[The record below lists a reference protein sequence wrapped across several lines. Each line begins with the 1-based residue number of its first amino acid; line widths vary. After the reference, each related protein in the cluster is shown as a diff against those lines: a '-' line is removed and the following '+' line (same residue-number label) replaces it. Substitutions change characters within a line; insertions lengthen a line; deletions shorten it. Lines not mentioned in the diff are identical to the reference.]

1 MATVNLGSI
10 KFKWKGTYAG
20 GTAYTID
27 DVVSYNGSSYIC
39 IQASTGNL
47 PTDTA
52 YFEQMSSA
60 GTNGT
65 DGTDLTTTL
74 TTQGDIVY
82 RDASGLARLG
92 AGTSGQVLQT
102 NGTGANPSWGSVS
115 SDYVKLATVDITSG
129 VSSVA
134 IDGNGSWI
142 DNDVYGGYIFY
153 IKHLSTSNDSSS
165 SVVNFRINNSGSAY
179 SSGNYYQMV
188 KYVSGSSSTDTIG
201 AQRIWNANEFG
212 LSFNNM
218 DSEES
223 RSGYGKIE
231 LLSTGGNENGGS
243 GAFTPNVLTDFWSH
257 HSNSSSL
264 YSYNTMGTLFDNNIT
279 TTGITLIPTGGNL
292 DGGRIIVYGRKQ

>member
-65 DGTDLTTTL
+65 DGTDLGTTL

-102 NGTGANPSWGSVS
+102 NGTGANPSWGTVS
-115 SDYVKLATVDITSG
+115 SDFVKLAEVSCSG
-129 VSSVA
+129 NTYVS
-134 IDGNGSWI
+134 IDGYFS
-142 DNDVYGGYIFY
+142 
-153 IKHLSTSNDSSS
+153 STYKSYKIITKNLRCGTQWHKLQLNRSGT
-165 SVVNFRINNSGSAY
+165 RESGSFYRWSAKY
-179 SSGNYYQMV
+179 HRQSSASGTEGLETRWNDDHLPVNWWGGGNTSDAHIGEMDLINVGSSNSTEMKMV
-188 KYVSGSSSTDTIG
+188 K
-201 AQRIWNANEFG
+201 F
-212 LSFNNM
+212 
-218 DSEES
+218 
-223 RSGYGKIE
+223 
-231 LLSTGGNENGGS
+231 
-243 GAFTPNVLTDFWSH
+243 
-257 HSNSSSL
+257 HSNS
-264 YSYNTMGTLFDNNIT
+264 ND
-279 TTGITLIPTGGNL
+279 GGNTHSWIGGGYL
-292 DGGRIIVYGRKQ
+292 DITANDVTGFTVFGAVPTTFTRGTVALYGIK

>member
-1 MATVNLGSI
+1 MATVNLGAI
-10 KFKWKGTYAG
+10 KFKWKGTYNAL
-20 GTAYTID
+20 TAYTID

-65 DGTDLTTTL
+65 DGTDLGTTL

-102 NGTGANPSWGSVS
+102 GGAGANPSWGSVS

-129 VSSVA
+129 VSSVS
-134 IDGNGSWI
+134 IDGNGTWI
-142 DNDVYGGYIFY
+142 DNNTYGGYIFY

-165 SVVNFRINNSGSAY
+165 SVVNFRINNSGTAY
-179 SSGNYYQMV
+179 STGNYYQMV
-188 KYVSGSSSTDTIG
+188 RYTSGSSASDALG
-201 AQRIWNANEFG
+201 AQRTWNGTEFG

-218 DSEES
+218 DAEES

-231 LLSTGGNENGGS
+231 LLSTGGNENGGT
-243 GAFTPNVLTDFWSH
+243 GAFTPNVMTDFWSH

-264 YSYNTMGTLFDNNIT
+264 YSYQTMGVLFDNNIT

>member
-47 PTDTA
+47 PTNAT
-52 YFEQMSSA
+52 YFEQMSQA

-102 NGTGANPSWGSVS
+102 NGTGANPSWGTVS
-115 SDYVKLATVDITSG
+115 SDFVKLASGTNVDATTYS
-129 VSSVA
+129 
-134 IDGNGSWI
+134 IDGYYSSTYNTYKLIFNTVRNSSAGNILSRVNVGGSANSSNIYKYQAGRGYQDSGGVAFDNGVNAW
-142 DNDVYGGYIFY
+142 
-153 IKHLSTSNDSSS
+153 NDSHIRLNGDGVGNTYSG
-165 SVVNFRINNSGSAY
+165 NLEIDIFDPLTTNGEKHIIWNLIYMNSGGGAHLRMLGGATAFTTSATTGFTIF
-179 SSGNYYQMV
+179 SDSGNFKADHFALY
-188 KYVSGSSSTDTIG
+188 
-201 AQRIWNANEFG
+201 G
-212 LSFNNM
+212 L
-218 DSEES
+218 
-223 RSGYGKIE
+223 K
-231 LLSTGGNENGGS
+231 
-243 GAFTPNVLTDFWSH
+243 A
-257 HSNSSSL
+257 
-264 YSYNTMGTLFDNNIT
+264 
-279 TTGITLIPTGGNL
+279 
-292 DGGRIIVYGRKQ
+292 